1 MRTRYV
7 VVTPTVGVVK
17 KKTKVQQE
25 WASER
30 MARALFSG
38 RDPKEAKSAEATYS
52 RLSKL
57 LTEVAP
63 GYDYKLFKGCHLA
76 ENLLER
82 NSRNVDLCVIT
93 ALRRYCL
100 LMPDADYPCE
110 IRSWPWDAEQMDR
123 WVAAHKAEA
132 EKDLANPTKKRRES
146 APSASWSAARAPSG
160 FAVAAAASSGSSSS
174 GSACSKSAA
183 RAPSGSAVA
192 AAASS
197 GSSSCGSAC
206 SKKAGAP
213 VAPCA
218 PPTALYSK
226 WADAPG

>member
-7 VVTPTVGVVK
+7 IVTPTVGVVK

-30 MARALFSG
+30 MARALFDG
-38 RDPKEAKSAEATYS
+38 RDPKEAKTAEATYS

-57 LTEVAP
+57 LAEVAP

-76 ENLLER
+76 TDLLQR

-123 WVAAHKAEA
+123 WVAAHKAAA
-132 EKDLANPTKKRRES
+132 EKACGESPGAITRPAAKAQARAS
-146 APSASWSAARAPSG
+146 APSG
-160 FAVAAAASSGSSSS
+160 LAVAAAASSGSPSS
-174 GSACSKSAA
+174 GSACSKKVDT
-183 RAPSGSAVA
+183 PL
-192 AAASS
+192 
-197 GSSSCGSAC
+197 
-206 SKKAGAP
+206 
-213 VAPCA
+213 APCA